1 MKIALLSSLDPTCI
15 HNWSGTLYNIY
26 TSLSKRHHVIWIG
39 AEVLTEVRDFHTSN
53 GIQEHFMPEKYAMLF
68 GKLLS
73 NKFQNEYYDLIV
85 CRDYYFSAYLV
96 TDIPLIYIGDTTF
109 RLFNKYLNIKDIEFI
124 SMADNLEQLTIQKA
138 DRIIYCSEWAKE
150 SAIKDYQAQPE
161 KIEVIEFGANMRT
174 FSETE
179 RKQPTFRECNLLFIG
194 TNWEM
199 KGGEKLLDIY
209 NILTKR
215 GMQCTLSIV
224 GCKVPVA
231 IEEKNIKVYPF
242 IDKAKEKD
250 YQLLEELFMFSHFL
264 IVPTLFDCYG
274 IAFCEAAAYA
284 IPSLASNVG
293 GVSQIIKNG
302 QNGFLFSPTAQA
314 SEYADKIIEIISNGM
329 YKEMSDASIAS
340 YKNRLNWD
348 TWLNKVDKIFK
359 ELSDKKNDS
368 YIPVYVIN
376 MKDRTERKAHI
387 MKEFENRKEFDV
399 TVIEAC
405 THEKGTIGLWNSII
419 NVIHLAQKNQDEVI
433 IICEDDHFFTEHY
446 SCGLLLKE
454 IKEAYMQGADI
465 LSGGIG
471 GFGQAISVGY
481 HRYWVDW
488 LWCTQFIVIYEH
500 FFETILTYTF
510 KDGDTADGVLSQ
522 LSANKMVIYPFISE
536 QKDFGYSD
544 VTQSNMENQGRIRE
558 HFKYANK
565 KFEMIRAINSLNKNR

>member
-231 IEEKNIKVYPF
+231 IEEKK
-242 IDKAKEKD
+242 
-250 YQLLEELFMFSHFL
+250 YQ
-264 IVPTLFDCYG
+264 
-274 IAFCEAAAYA
+274 
-284 IPSLASNVG
+284 SL
-293 GVSQIIKNG
+293 
-302 QNGFLFSPTAQA
+302 
-314 SEYADKIIEIISNGM
+314 
-329 YKEMSDASIAS
+329 
-340 YKNRLNWD
+340 
-348 TWLNKVDKIFK
+348 
-359 ELSDKKNDS
+359 
-368 YIPVYVIN
+368 
-376 MKDRTERKAHI
+376 
-387 MKEFENRKEFDV
+387 
-399 TVIEAC
+399 
-405 THEKGTIGLWNSII
+405 
-419 NVIHLAQKNQDEVI
+419 
-433 IICEDDHFFTEHY
+433 
-446 SCGLLLKE
+446 
-454 IKEAYMQGADI
+454 
-465 LSGGIG
+465 
-471 GFGQAISVGY
+471 
-481 HRYWVDW
+481 
-488 LWCTQFIVIYEH
+488 
-500 FFETILTYTF
+500 
-510 KDGDTADGVLSQ
+510 
-522 LSANKMVIYPFISE
+522 
-536 QKDFGYSD
+536 
-544 VTQSNMENQGRIRE
+544 
-558 HFKYANK
+558 
-565 KFEMIRAINSLNKNR
+565 SLY